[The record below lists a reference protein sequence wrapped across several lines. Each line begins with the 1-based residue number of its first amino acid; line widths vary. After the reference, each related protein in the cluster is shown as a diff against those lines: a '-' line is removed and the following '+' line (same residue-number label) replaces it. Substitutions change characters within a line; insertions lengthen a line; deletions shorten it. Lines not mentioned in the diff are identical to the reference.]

1 VSLGRSLGRG
11 GEGEVFMLP
20 SLPGSAA
27 KIYHQP
33 LEPARAQKIAAMAT
47 LPAKDLLRV
56 AAWPTATLHAKPGG
70 QVSGLVMPLVEKHR
84 ELHVLYGPAQRR
96 QEFPEASWEFLV
108 HVALNT
114 ARAFA
119 TVHQAGHVLGDVNQ
133 KNVVVSKDG
142 TVKLIDCDSFQ
153 INAHGKRFLC
163 EVGVAHFTPPELHGH
178 SFSGVIRSQN
188 HDRFGLA
195 VLIFHLLFMGRH
207 PFVGVYQDGKGDM
220 PLERAIQE
228 GRYAYGRDAARYQ
241 MRPPPNAVAPPG
253 LVTPHIVAML
263 EQAFALRSNGE
274 RPTSEDWVR
283 ALTQLSREIRKCSSH
298 PGHRH
303 VGTVCPWCAIERAGG
318 PDFFVT
324 LSVMASAGTG
334 GTWDLNAFLREVARI
349 SQPPPTL
356 SQHLRTPPR
365 KAGVTAVS
373 LVDSKTQT
381 VSQALY
387 AAGVLAV
394 VGGFAVQPLLFVIAF
409 AFVIA
414 GQRAGEKAKTSPQAI
429 ALRDAHARS
438 LMSHKDALAAYER
451 CVEEPAQQFRA
462 KEKEL
467 QKTVT
472 AYRNID
478 VEMQSARQKL
488 DNDQHRIQLRHHL
501 ERHYIRSASLNGVGP
516 QLRQTLA
523 SYGIETAA
531 DLSRSSIQRVPG
543 FGPTRTQALLTWRA
557 SVEARFVFNPK
568 KGVDPSDIAQLQ
580 REFGQKRQKLQVQ
593 IQKIAGEMRNLS
605 QRIRGQEQDLLS
617 RLTLNADT
625 VATVKAKLGIS

>member
-1 VSLGRSLGRG
+1 MSRPMLYDARGRAVSLGSSLGRG
-11 GEGEVFMLP
+11 GEGEVFTLP

-27 KIYHQP
+27 KVYFKP

-47 LPAKDLLRV
+47 LDAKDLLGV

-119 TVHQAGHVLGDVNQ
+119 TVHRAGHVLGDVNQ
-133 KNVVVSKDG
+133 KNVVVSKHG
-142 TVKLIDCDSFQ
+142 TVRLIDCDSFQ
-153 INAHGKRFLC
+153 INAQGKRFLC

-207 PFVGVYQDGKGDM
+207 PFVGVYLDGKGDM

-241 MRPPPNAVAPPG
+241 MRPPPNALTPVA
-253 LVTPHIVAML
+253 LVTPLIVSMF

-274 RPTSEDWVR
+274 RPTSEEWMR
-283 ALTQLSREIRKCSSH
+283 ALTQLSREIRKCANH

-303 VGTVCPWCAIERAGG
+303 LGTACPWCAIERAGG

-324 LSVMASAGTG
+324 LSVVAAPGAGG
-334 GTWDLNAFLREVARI
+334 SWDLEAFLREAARI
-349 SQPPPTL
+349 APPPAAL
-356 SQHLRTPPR
+356 PQHLRTPPR
-365 KAGVTAVS
+365 KVGLTRVS
-373 LVDSKTQT
+373 LVDTKIQA

-387 AAGVLAV
+387 VVCAFTAV
-394 VGGFAVQPLLFVIAF
+394 AGFAIQPLLFLVAIALG
-409 AFVIA
+409 IA
-414 GQRAGEKAKTSPQAI
+414 GKATGDKAKNSPQAI
-429 ALRDAHARS
+429 AHRDAYARS
-438 LMSHKDALAAYER
+438 LSSHKDALLAYER
-451 CVEEPAQQFRA
+451 GVEEPSRRFRA
-462 KEKEL
+462 KGEEL
-467 QKTVT
+467 RKIAA

-478 VEMQSARQKL
+478 AEMQFALQKL
-488 DNDQHRIQLRHHL
+488 EKNQHKIQMKHHL
-501 ERHYIRSASLNGVGP
+501 ERHYIRNAALNGVGP

-531 DLSRSSIQRVPG
+531 DLTHSAIQRVPG
-543 FGPTRTQALLTWRA
+543 FGPTRTYVLLNWRT
-557 SVEARFVFNPK
+557 S
-568 KGVDPSDIAQLQ
+568 I
-580 REFGQKRQKLQVQ
+580 
-593 IQKIAGEMRNLS
+593 
-605 QRIRGQEQDLLS
+605 
-617 RLTLNADT
+617 
-625 VATVKAKLGIS
+625 